1 MPSATAPM
9 PDSLAPGPQD
19 SVSTASDMYDSAGMR
34 RDDDSAGT
42 GRDDDSAGAGRDL
55 DETDMALVD
64 ALQTSPRAP
73 WSRIG
78 AVLGIDATTAA
89 RRWER
94 LRVDGLAW
102 STAYE
107 TWQRHGRGAGLCI
120 AFADVAVA
128 PGLLGAA
135 SDAACADPRVASVER
150 TSGEGALFLTLF
162 CSGTAAMTRFTDGPL
177 AALPG
182 VRSVDLSVV
191 LRSYREGA
199 DWKVH
204 ALDRVQRSRL
214 APVGP
219 GGGAAPQYADADRAL
234 LRALSA
240 DARRPYSELARDT
253 GASEA
258 TVRRRLA
265 RMLGSGHVRIR
276 CDVSHLA
283 AGRPVISTFR
293 LAVPSAEL
301 DAAGHLVAGL
311 PGVRLC
317 MGVTGDANLLVSTWA
332 RSLEDAA
339 GFEVRLGSRLPA
351 ARILRRDVTLLTAK
365 RMGRLLDDEGR
376 ARGHVPLGPLS

>member
-1 MPSATAPM
+1 MPSAPAPM
-9 PDSLAPGPQD
+9 PESIALQAQD
-19 SVSTASDMYDSAGMR
+19 SVSPDSDMCDSATVDVYDSATA
-34 RDDDSAGT
+34 DVY
-42 GRDDDSAGAGRDL
+42 DL

-89 RRWER
+89 RRWDR
-94 LRVDGLAW
+94 LRASGLAW

-107 TWQRHGRGAGLCI
+107 AWERHGRGQRLCM

-128 PGLLGAA
+128 PGSLAA
-135 SDAACADPRVASVER
+135 ATEAACADPRVASVER
-150 TSGEGALFLTLF
+150 TTGGGSTGTDGALFLTLS
-162 CSGTAAMTRFTDGPL
+162 CSGTAALTRFADGPL
-177 AALPG
+177 AGLPG
-182 VRSVDLSVV
+182 VRDVQLSVV
-191 LRSYREGA
+191 LHSYREGA

-204 ALDRVQRSRL
+204 ALDRGQRSRL
-214 APVGP
+214 ASAVAA
-219 GGGAAPQYADADRAL
+219 GAAAAQHGDADRAL
-234 LRALSA
+234 LRALSR

-253 GASEA
+253 GTSEA

-265 RMLGSGHVRIR
+265 RMLASGQVRIR

-283 AGRPVISTFR
+283 AGRPVIGTYR

-301 DAAGHLVAGL
+301 DAAGHLVAAL

-317 MGVTGDANLLVSTWA
+317 MAVTGEANLLVSTWA
-332 RSLEDAA
+332 RSLSDAA
-339 GFEVRLGSRLPA
+339 GFEVRLGSRLPG

-365 RMGRLLDDEGR
+365 RMGRLLDDDGR
-376 ARGHVPLGPLS
+376 ARGHVPVDHRSS